1 MAEDYEFTEDDRDKQ
16 VVSAEGEPVGV
27 VERVVDEG
35 PQVRANRQIPEDIG
49 RQLGFENP
57 GESDSTTST
66 LQREQ
71 IDTVTDDEIRLKEF
85 R

>member
-1 MAEDYEFTEDDRDKQ
+1 MVEDYEFTEDDHDKQ
-16 VVSAEGEPVGV
+16 VVTAEGEPIGV
-27 VERVVDEG
+27 VDRVVDEG

-57 GESDSTTST
+57 GQSDSTTST

-71 IDTVTDDEIRLKEF
+71 IDTVSEDEIRLKEF

>member
-1 MAEDYEFTEDDRDKQ
+1 MAEDYEFTAEDHDKD
-16 VVSAEGEPVGV
+16 VVTAEGEPVGV

-35 PQVRANRQIPEDIG
+35 PQVRANRQVPDDIG
-49 RQLGFENP
+49 RQLGFDTP

-66 LQREQ
+66 LQREH
-71 IDTVTDDEIRLKEF
+71 IDTVTDEEVRLTEF